1 VEDPVGHA
9 ELLALVD
16 VGGAAQHVQ
25 RGGQGGRRGVAAR
38 IVAEAADGARLVMVV
53 QVEAVPANASL
64 GFLPG
69 AQAVG
74 ELAGTQRAGVELSR
88 FEAEVYVV
96 ELEHHV
102 ELTPGRVRKKQDV
115 VAAHARSFADRHGS
129 GAPREDLAA
138 HLGEVFMQVGPFG
151 EVREALAPRAPGVN
165 DAVGQGRVL
174 RDQVDD
180 VHAEAVDA
188 AVEPPVHHVIDGG
201 ADLGVVPVQ
210 VGLLLVEQVQV
221 VLARSLVPGPGR
233 AGEEGPPVGG
243 LRPGLAANV
252 PGAGVTPDVPVALGI
267 IPRGARL
274 DEPRVFIGGMVDD
287 QVHDEAHAAFV
298 DVREQAV
305 EVRERPKHR
314 VDVVVVG
321 DVVAVVGLRGGVDR
335 REPQDVHAQVLQVV
349 QLLSDAFE
357 VPEPV
362 AVGILEGARI
372 DLVYDR
378 ALPPLVG
385 AEAVARG
392 VQRIVTEEHGAP
404 AIR

>member
-1 VEDPVGHA
+1 M
-9 ELLALVD
+9 EL
-16 VGGAAQHVQ
+16 
-25 RGGQGGRRGVAAR
+25 
-38 IVAEAADGARLVMVV
+38 
-53 QVEAVPANASL
+53 P
-64 GFLPG
+64 
-69 AQAVG
+69 
-74 ELAGTQRAGVELSR
+74 R

-102 ELTPGRVRKKQDV
+102 ELASGRVREQQDV

-188 AVEPPVHHVIDGG
+188 AVEPPVHHAIDGG

-221 VLARSLVPGPGR
+221 VLARSLIPGPGR
-233 AGEEGPPVGG
+233 AGEEGPPVVG

-335 REPQDVHAQVLQVV
+335 REPQDVHAEPLHVV

-372 DLVYDR
+372 DLVDDR

-385 AEAVARG
+385 AKAVARR
-392 VQRIVTEEHGAP
+392 VQRIVSEKHGTP